1 MKAAAVLL
9 AASSLAVA
17 GGGGYLIGSGLL
29 DVRDVRSLAA
39 SLSDGVARTSAPV
52 RPVGT
57 GPVIYY
63 RHPEG
68 DPVWS
73 LSPSKTSDGRDFLPV
88 RASEDV
94 SFAHAAAPLDAT
106 PQAKASQAGEEA
118 KPSAERK
125 VLYYRNPMGL
135 PDTSKTPKKD
145 SMGMDYIPV
154 YEGEADGGSTVKVSL
169 GKLQRTG
176 VKTAEATVERLPQAV
191 RVPGVVMFDDRRIH
205 AVSLRSDSFIEDV
218 ADITSGSRVK
228 AGDHLF
234 RFYSKDIAT
243 AAAEFTNVVA
253 GGGDTSGSALRL
265 RNLGVSDRMID
276 EIRKD
281 RKVPA
286 KMTFDAPSDGIV
298 IERTAIPGSMAEP
311 GDVLFRI
318 ADTRD
323 VWVVADVPES
333 QLRLVSPGAAAS
345 VTIAALPGMPVAG
358 RVELVDPE
366 IREQTRTAKVRVRL
380 PNPDD
385 RLLANMFGEV
395 EISTGVPD
403 PVVTVPNDAIIDT
416 GRRQMVFVDKGEGRF
431 EPRDVTLGSRGTSRS
446 QIRTGLS
453 QGERVVVSANFLLDA
468 ESNLNSALN
477 ALTAGD
483 AQP

>member
-1 MKAAAVLL
+1 MKTATVLL
-9 AASSLAVA
+9 TACALAVA
-17 GGGGYLIGSGLL
+17 GGGGYLIGSQGVGLK
-29 DVRDVRSLAA
+29 DVRSIATNLTE
-39 SLSDGVARTSAPV
+39 GKARSSEPARSA
-52 RPVGT
+52 GT

-63 RHPEG
+63 RHPDG

-73 LSPSKTSDGRDFLPV
+73 LTPSKTSDGRDFVPV
-88 RASEDV
+88 QASDDV
-94 SFAHAAAPLDAT
+94 SFADAVT
-106 PQAKASQAGEEA
+106 PEDTGASVEGDAKA
-118 KPSAERK
+118 PTERK

-135 PDTSKTPKKD
+135 ADTSKVPKKD

-154 YEGEADGGSTVKVSL
+154 YEGDDEGGSTVKVSL

-191 RVPGVVMFDDRRIH
+191 RVPGVVVFDDRRIH

-218 ADITSGSRVK
+218 ADITSGSRVR

-243 AAAEFTNVVA
+243 AAAEFANVVA
-253 GGGDTSGSALRL
+253 GGGDTAGSALRL

-276 EIRKD
+276 EIRRD

-286 KMTFDAPSDGIV
+286 KITFDAPSDGIV
-298 IERTAIPGSMAEP
+298 IERTAIPGSMAAP

-318 ADTRD
+318 ADTSD
-323 VWVVADVPES
+323 VWMVADVPES
-333 QLRLVSPGAAAS
+333 QLRQVSSGAAAS
-345 VTIAALPGMPVAG
+345 VKIAALPGMPIAG
-358 RVELVDPE
+358 SVELVYPE
-366 IREQTRTAKVRVRL
+366 IREETRTAKVRVRL
-380 PNPDD
+380 PNADG

-395 EISTGVPD
+395 EISTGDPD
-403 PVVTVPNDAIIDT
+403 PVVTIPNDAIIDT

-431 EPRDVTLGSRGTSRS
+431 EPRDVAVGSRGTSRS

-483 AQP
+483 VQP